1 MRGFASGEQPKLEIE
16 IIKHIRACSR
26 CRGPLSSQVV
36 NVPGKS
42 TSRADHSW
50 IDQHWS
56 NTEPRDRLGTEGMVG
71 TEREARWSVPVPRL
85 GASTELCAE
94 ARCCGLPRLTTAHKL

>member
-71 TEREARWSVPVPRL
+71 TEARCLYRASVLRVCSRVCSTEAR
-85 GASTELCAE
+85 
-94 ARCCGLPRLTTAHKL
+94 